1 MKSQRSASKLHPLV
15 DLSKRGP
22 KQLIQIFMH
31 FLQHTAAMLVLRLLK
46 KEGQDTVPFSVK
58 LKMLEV

>member
-46 KEGQDTVPFSVK
+46 KRGTGYCAILCQTQDA
-58 LKMLEV
+58 